1 MPVLISGVLKD
12 ATGTPVQNCTIQL
25 KACRTSTTVVVNTV
39 ASENPDDAGRY
50 SMDVEQG
57 QYTVTLLVEGYPPSH
72 AGVITVY
79 DDSKPGTL
87 NDFLGAMTEDDV
99 RPEAL
104 RRFEAM
110 VEEVARQASEASR
123 NATVAGQAS
132 EQAQTSAGQ
141 AAESATAAVNAV
153 GAAEASA
160 TQAASSAAS
169 AESSAGTATTKAGEA
184 SASAASAD
192 TARTAAAA
200 SAAAAKTSEAN
211 ADASRTAAGD
221 SAAAAAASATAAQ
234 TSAARAGAS
243 ETAAKTSETQA
254 ASSAGDAGAS
264 ATAAA
269 ASEKAAKTS
278 ETSARTSE
286 TNAATSAST
295 AAASAT
301 AASSS
306 ASEASSHAAAS
317 DTSASLAAQSSTAAG
332 AAATRA
338 EDAAKR
344 AEDIA
349 DVISL
354 EDASLTKKGIV
365 KLSSA
370 TDSDSE
376 ALAAT
381 PKAVKDVMSE
391 TQTKAPLDS
400 PAFTGTPTTPTPPD
414 DAKGLQTANAEF
426 VRKLIAALVGSVPES
441 LDTLQELADA
451 LGNDPNFATT
461 IVNKLAGK
469 QPLDDTLTALS
480 GKSVDG
486 LIEYVGLRETIN
498 RAGDALQ
505 KSQNGADIPDKKQFA
520 RTIGAV
526 TSTSV
531 TFGESGWFKIA
542 TVFMPQATSTAVIKL
557 YGGSGYNVGSFEQA
571 AISELVLRAG
581 NGSPVGIT
589 ATLWRRSPAAAN
601 EIAWINTSGDSYDI
615 YINIGRYA
623 YGLIAQYDYT
633 SNAGVIL
640 HTSPEFSE
648 TKPANATNGQTYT
661 LFNSLMK
668 PTASDVGALPIT
680 GGRLNGSLG
689 IGTDNALGGNSIVF
703 GDNDT
708 GFKWHSDGVLGIY
721 ANNAQVGY
729 IDNSGLHMLA
739 DIRTTGT
746 VRAGNVKNI
755 ALTSSNN
762 STLNAQF
769 HLWGDGNRPTV
780 IELDDDQGWHLYSQR
795 NPDGSI
801 RFMVNGEIFSTG
813 SIHAGANT
821 ISTDGNIYGSL
832 WGGWLNDW
840 INNTIINRYV
850 QDVRLGGIEY
860 AQAWNGPGFHDTP
873 GYVITGVTN
882 GNSDELIDG
891 VHRRPLQ
898 KLIGGV
904 WYNVASI

>member
-12 ATGTPVQNCTIQL
+12 GTGTPVQNCTIQL

-57 QYTVTLLVEGYPPSH
+57 QYTVTLLVDGYPPSH

-123 NATVAGQAS
+123 NATAAGQAS

-141 AAESATAAVNAV
+141 ASESATAAVNAA

-169 AESSAGTATTKAGEA
+169 AESSAGTATTKAGKA

-200 SAAAAKTSEAN
+200 SAAAAK
-211 ADASRTAAGD
+211 
-221 SAAAAAASATAAQ
+221 
-234 TSAARAGAS
+234 
-243 ETAAKTSETQA
+243 
-254 ASSAGDAGAS
+254 
-264 ATAAA
+264 
-269 ASEKAAKTS
+269 
-278 ETSARTSE
+278 TSE

-306 ASEASSHAAAS
+306 ASEASTHAAAS

-381 PKAVKDVMSE
+381 PKAVKTVMGE
-391 TQTKAPLDS
+391 VQAKAPLDS
-400 PAFTGTPTTPTPPD
+400 PALTGTPTAPTPETTAAGIEIATAAFVA
-414 DAKGLQTANAEF
+414 AKVAQ
-426 VRKLIAALVGSVPES
+426 LVGSAPE
-441 LDTLQELADA
+441 TLKELADA

-461 IVNKLAGK
+461 VLNKLAGK
-469 QPLDDTLTALS
+469 QPLDETLTALS

-498 RAGDALQ
+498 HAADALL
-505 KSQNGADIPDKKQFA
+505 KSQNGGDIPNKPLFVQ
-520 RTIGAV
+520 
-526 TSTSV
+526 
-531 TFGESGWFKIA
+531 
-542 TVFMPQATSTAVIKL
+542 
-557 YGGSGYNVGSFEQA
+557 
-571 AISELVLRAG
+571 
-581 NGSPVGIT
+581 
-589 ATLWRRSPAAAN
+589 
-601 EIAWINTSGDSYDI
+601 
-615 YINIGRYA
+615 NI
-623 YGLIAQYDYT
+623 
-633 SNAGVIL
+633 
-640 HTSPEFSE
+640 
-648 TKPANATNGQTYT
+648 
-661 LFNSLMK
+661 
-668 PTASDVGALPIT
+668 GALPASGTAVAANRLASRGALPALT
-680 GGRLNGSLG
+680 GATRGSDSGLIMGEVYNNGYPTQYGNILRLTGTGDGEILIGWSGTNGAPAPAYIRSHRDTADAEWSEWAMLYTTLNPPPDSHPVGAAIAWPSDATPAGYALMQGQSFDKSAYPLLAIAYPSGVIPDMRGWTIKGKPISGRAVLSQEMDGNKSHSHTARAQDTDLG
-689 IGTDNALGGNSIVF
+689 TKSTSSFDYGTKSTNTTGNHTHQF
-703 GDNDT
+703 G
-708 GFKWHSDGVLGIY
+708 
-721 ANNAQVGY
+721 GY
-729 IDNSGLHMLA
+729 INSYWGDSNHTSFQPGGGAWTQAAGDHAHTVYIGGHEHTMYIGPHGHVVIVDA
-739 DIRTTGT
+739 DGNAETT
-746 VRAGNVKNI
+746 VKNI
-755 ALTSSNN
+755 AFNY
-762 STLNAQF
+762 
-769 HLWGDGNRPTV
+769 
-780 IELDDDQGWHLYSQR
+780 I
-795 NPDGSI
+795 
-801 RFMVNGEIFSTG
+801 
-813 SIHAGANT
+813 
-821 ISTDGNIYGSL
+821 
-832 WGGWLNDW
+832 
-840 INNTIINRYV
+840 
-850 QDVRLGGIEY
+850 VRL
-860 AQAWNGPGFHDTP
+860 A
-873 GYVITGVTN
+873 
-882 GNSDELIDG
+882 
-891 VHRRPLQ
+891 
-898 KLIGGV
+898 
-904 WYNVASI
+904 